1 MMNDIN
7 KMPTTSTEDKPFLG
21 VPDGCGDYG
30 CDGCCGNYEDGFQY
44 LIIEDAGVTKA
55 ELKNTDIDAF
65 NVLIK
70 LLGTVSTKYIAFE
83 DAKFRENV
91 IMKSSYKG
99 AARVNF
105 KDGDTFNEDDGIKLS
120 REKALYKYHRDFDR
134 IITGALEDARI
145 LCANL
150 ERYCDK
156 NHIDTSKIPSVQ
168 EIRDTRYK
176 KI

>member
-1 MMNDIN
+1 MIDDY
-7 KMPTTSTEDKPFLG
+7 MPTTSTQDKPYLF
-21 VPDGCGDYG
+21 DCDNKCCG
-30 CDGCCGNYEDGFQY
+30 CDNCGGYEDGFQY
-44 LIIEDAGVTKA
+44 LILEDAGVTKA
-55 ELKNTDIDAF
+55 ELKRTDIDAF

-70 LLGTVSTKYIAFE
+70 LFSTLSTKYVAFE
-83 DAKFRENV
+83 DTKFHEPV
-91 IMKSSYKG
+91 IMKPSYKG

-134 IITGALEDARI
+134 IIAGALKDARI

-156 NHIDTSKIPSVQ
+156 NHIDISNVPSVQ
-168 EIRDTRYK
+168 EIRETRYK

>member
-1 MMNDIN
+1 MIDDY
-7 KMPTTSTEDKPFLG
+7 MPTTSTQDKPYLF
-21 VPDGCGDYG
+21 D
-30 CDGCCGNYEDGFQY
+30 CDNKCCGCYEDGFQY
-44 LIIEDAGVTKA
+44 LILEDAGVTKA
-55 ELKNTDIDAF
+55 ELKRTDIDAF

-70 LLGTVSTKYIAFE
+70 LFSTLSTKYVAFE
-83 DAKFRENV
+83 DTKFHEPV
-91 IMKSSYKG
+91 IMKPSYKG

-134 IITGALEDARI
+134 IIAGALKDARI

-156 NHIDTSKIPSVQ
+156 NHIDISNVPSVQ
-168 EIRDTRYK
+168 EIRETRYK

>member
-1 MMNDIN
+1 MIDNN
-7 KMPTTSTEDKPFLG
+7 MPTTSTQDEPFLF
-21 VPDGCGDYG
+21 D
-30 CDGCCGNYEDGFQY
+30 CDNKCCGCYEDGFQY
-44 LIIEDAGVTKA
+44 LILEDAGVTKA
-55 ELKNTDIDAF
+55 E
-65 NVLIK
+65 IK
-70 LLGTVSTKYIAFE
+70 LFSTLSTKYVAFE
-83 DAKFRENV
+83 DTKFHEPV
-91 IMKSSYKG
+91 IMKPSYRG

-134 IITGALEDARI
+134 IIAGALKDARI

-156 NHIDTSKIPSVQ
+156 NHIDISNVPSVQ
-168 EIRDTRYK
+168 EIRETRYK

>member
-1 MMNDIN
+1 MIDNN
-7 KMPTTSTEDKPFLG
+7 MPTTSTQDTPFLG
-21 VPDGCGDYG
+21 EPFHDCDHDCCG
-30 CDGCCGNYEDGFQY
+30 CDNCSNCEDGFQY
-44 LIIEDAGVTKA
+44 LILENAGVTKA
-55 ELKNTDIDAF
+55 ELKNTEIDAF

-70 LLGTVSTKYIAFE
+70 LFGTLSTKYVAFE
-83 DAKFRENV
+83 DTKFHEPV
-91 IMKSSYKG
+91 VMKSSYKG

-134 IITGALEDARI
+134 IIAGALKDARV

-156 NHIDTSKIPSVQ
+156 NHIDISNVPSVQ
-168 EIRDTRYK
+168 GIRETRYK